1 MASGRIWAIVVT
13 RCGFECGGRRC
24 LREKI
29 YGAMTNRSHN
39 EATHMP
45 YNYLPKR
52 TEVLVQAII
61 ERSGLFIRFLRYTD
75 SEFVM

>member
-1 MASGRIWAIVVT
+1 MARGRIWAIVVT
-13 RCGFECGGRRC
+13 RCGFECSRRRC
-24 LREKI
+24 LHEKI
-29 YGAMTNRSHN
+29 SDAMTNRSHI
-39 EATHMP
+39 EATHTP